1 MKPVYLPNFVIA
13 LVRTPRL
20 PPTFAQFA
28 VPLSLNKLDLK
39 NYLKNAYGIKVLGVR
54 SSIRQQPVEIEQQGG
69 ARRYVRKQAEKRM
82 IIEMEEPFVWPEE
95 PQDLTKYFIYTP
107 IPTYYESD
115 DGKLTVAN
123 ADSITNS
130 TRISRSLERRCARR
144 AWMERGTDLRK
155 AKQEGG
161 CHLLFRKCVMARQR
175 FLARK
180 HQRRNSPTL
189 TSLQPPE
196 RDKINRNPESRLD
209 QIELKGCVFE
219 PCIVNIEMYDMT
231 TRMIDVN
238 IKEVLSFVFRL

>member
-95 PQDLTKYFIYTP
+95 PQDLTKFDNQLYKNIEKFR
-107 IPTYYESD
+107 ED
-115 DGKLTVAN
+115 MREKGMDGKRNRLAE
-123 ADSITNS
+123 SK
-130 TRISRSLERRCARR
+130 TRRRLSLAVQEMRNGQAEVPSEEAPR
-144 AWMERGTDLRK
+144 EELTDLDF
-155 AKQEGG
+155 ATAAGEGQN
-161 CHLLFRKCVMARQR
+161 K
-175 FLARK
+175 
-180 HQRRNSPTL
+180 S
-189 TSLQPPE
+189 
-196 RDKINRNPESRLD
+196 
-209 QIELKGCVFE
+209 
-219 PCIVNIEMYDMT
+219 
-231 TRMIDVN
+231 
-238 IKEVLSFVFRL
+238 